1 MKFSDKVVYQI
12 YPKSF
17 YDSNGDG
24 IGDIRGIIEKQN
36 CRYTPNDNRPTV
48 LFFRE
53 VPCLL
58 R

>member
-24 IGDIRGIIEKQN
+24 IGDIRGIINSQN
-36 CRYTPNDNRPTV
+36 RRCTPNDNRPTV
-48 LFFRE
+48 LFFHE